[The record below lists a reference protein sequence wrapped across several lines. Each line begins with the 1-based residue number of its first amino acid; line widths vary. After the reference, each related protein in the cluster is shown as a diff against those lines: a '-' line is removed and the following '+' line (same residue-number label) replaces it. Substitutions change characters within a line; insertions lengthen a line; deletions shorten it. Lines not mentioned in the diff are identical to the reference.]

1 MFRGINAINMDVKG
15 RMVMPTRYRDRLSE
29 ETDGQVVI
37 TIDTE
42 ESCLLLYPLSEW
54 EVIERKIEALPS
66 FNQVARRIQR
76 LLIGHATEVDID
88 SNGRIL
94 VPPLLRE
101 YASLEKRT
109 MLVGQGRKFEIWSED
124 HWEKQRA
131 GWLEAEATKQAG
143 ELPEELQTISL

>member
-1 MFRGINAINMDVKG
+1 M
-15 RMVMPTRYRDRLSE
+15 
-29 ETDGQVVI
+29 
-37 TIDTE
+37 
-42 ESCLLLYPLSEW
+42 
-54 EVIERKIEALPS
+54 
-66 FNQVARRIQR
+66 
-76 LLIGHATEVDID
+76 
-88 SNGRIL
+88 
-94 VPPLLRE
+94 PPLLRE